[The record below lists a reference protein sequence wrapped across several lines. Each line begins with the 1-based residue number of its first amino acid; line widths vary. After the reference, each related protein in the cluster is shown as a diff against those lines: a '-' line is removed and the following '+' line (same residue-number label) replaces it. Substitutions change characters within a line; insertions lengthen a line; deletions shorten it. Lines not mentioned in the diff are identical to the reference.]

1 MIWYDDNLRLVIKG
15 GILVEGLKL
24 CLGNYIVGI
33 KIVLGKNMVFI
44 IFFGLDRSVV
54 LFDFVYILDRRVNV
68 LF

>member
-1 MIWYDDNLRLVIKG
+1 MICYDDNLRLVIKG

-33 KIVLGKNMVFI
+33 KIVLGENMVFI

>member
-33 KIVLGKNMVFI
+33 KSVLGKNMVFI

-54 LFDFVYILDRRVNV
+54 LFDFVYILDKRVNE

>member
-33 KIVLGKNMVFI
+33 KIVLGENMVFI

>member
-33 KIVLGKNMVFI
+33 KIVLGENMVFI

-54 LFDFVYILDRRVNV
+54 LFDFVYILDKRVNE